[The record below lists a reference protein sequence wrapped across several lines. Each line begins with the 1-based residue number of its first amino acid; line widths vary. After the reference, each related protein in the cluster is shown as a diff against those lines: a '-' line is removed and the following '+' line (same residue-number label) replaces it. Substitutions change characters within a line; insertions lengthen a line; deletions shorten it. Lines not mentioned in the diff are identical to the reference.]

1 MATLS
6 GAVTVGRIPV
16 RVKRARFADLAAR
29 SLFRERLG
37 PDQQE
42 ALESLRQRRDIDH
55 AFAVLVEPNRAAVF
69 SFLLHKCRNRAD
81 ADELLQ
87 RTFISAYDCINR
99 FDPELGTFLNWLK
112 GIAENRWLE
121 LVRARYRGEEA
132 VAALAEGS
140 PDSCEGPDVAVARRM
155 RKEGVWR
162 MLSRLE
168 PIDAVIAV
176 MHWMEGMTHEEISRE
191 LNMAV
196 GTVKQHAL
204 RAEHLLRAQLLVEP
218 LPSIPGEA

>member
-1 MATLS
+1 LS
-6 GAVTVGRIPV
+6 GAVTVERGAS
-16 RVKRARFADLAAR
+16 RVKRARSADRTAR
-29 SLFRERLG
+29 PLFGERFG

-55 AFAVLVEPNRAAVF
+55 AFALLVEPNRAAVF
-69 SFLLHKCRNRAD
+69 SFLLHKCRNRSD
-81 ADELLQ
+81 ADELVQ

-99 FDPELGTFLNWLK
+99 FDPERGTLVNWLK

-121 LVRARYRGEEA
+121 FCRDRNRGEEA
-132 VAALAEGS
+132 VADLAACS
-140 PDSCEGPDVAVARRM
+140 PDSCEGPDVALARRM

-162 MLSRLE
+162 MLSRLD
-168 PIDAVIAV
+168 PIDAMIAV
-176 MHWMEGMTHEEISRE
+176 MHWMKEMTHEEIGSE
-191 LNMAV
+191 LNMPV

-218 LPSIPGEA
+218 LPRIPGEA